1 MKYARILNNFVQEVL
16 VPHSTSTDIK
26 DYFTEEIANQ
36 FVQVDDSVEAGMIKN
51 QDGSFTMPLV
61 EEPK

>member
-51 QDGSFTMPLV
+51 QDGTFSAPPTVSP
-61 EEPK
+61 P

>member
-1 MKYARILNNFVQEVL
+1 MKYARIINNCVQEVL

-51 QDGSFTMPLV
+51 QDGTFSAPPAV
-61 EEPK
+61 SPP